1 MPMSAEASRASSA
14 LNSPAEC
21 GVSRASSGPT
31 QGGTGSVKGLPK
43 NPLEGGPG
51 MSTVTFVLSILFSSV
66 GNSTHS

>member
-21 GVSRASSGPT
+21 GTTRAPTGPAP
-31 QGGTGSVKGLPK
+31 GSAGTAPHKGLPK

-51 MSTVTFVLSILFSSV
+51 MFIFIFIRFQ
-66 GNSTHS
+66 